1 MTDYLQQE
9 IGKLRPRYA
18 EVYDE
23 CSLWGARFGTLLL
36 QHLEIRPD
44 ITGLDVGCATGFPL
58 FELAQVHGPSSRF
71 IGIDVWS
78 EALDRARMKIEV
90 YGLTNVEVREAD
102 ASSLPF
108 DDATFD
114 LIASNLGI
122 NNFADPPV
130 VMRECYR
137 VARPGARVAL
147 TTNLTGHM
155 ADFYYFFRRT
165 LEELG
170 HADRIE
176 AVNEQE
182 RHRGTRRTIEALVT
196 DAGFGIGKVVESEF
210 VLRYANGS
218 AMLRHPLVK
227 FFLDG
232 WRTAIAGA
240 DEVTIFGALESRLN
254 RMGELHMRVPMLY
267 VEGVK
272 LPKHV

>member
-1 MTDYLQQE
+1 MTDYLRQE

-23 CSLWGARFGTLLL
+23 CSLWASRFGALLF
-36 QHLEIRPD
+36 QHLEIRPNV
-44 ITGLDVGCATGFPL
+44 TGLDVGCATGFPL
-58 FELAQVHGPSSRF
+58 VELAHAHGPSSRF
-71 IGIDVWS
+71 IGIDIWR
-78 EALDRARMKIEV
+78 EALDRARLKIEV

-102 ASSLPF
+102 AASMPF
-108 DDATFD
+108 DDASFD

-122 NNFADPPV
+122 NNFDDPAV
-130 VMRECYR
+130 VMRECFR
-137 VARPGARVAL
+137 IARPGARIVL
-147 TTNLTGHM
+147 TTNMTGHM
-155 ADFYYFFRRT
+155 ADFYHLFRRT
-165 LEELG
+165 LEDLG

-176 AVNEQE
+176 AVNTQE
-182 RHRGTRRTIEALVT
+182 RHRGTRSSIEALVT

-240 DEVTIFGALESRLN
+240 DEVIIFGELESRLN
-254 RMGELHMRVPMLY
+254 RMGEVRMRVPMLY

-272 LPKHV
+272 PGK